1 MVLLLDTDVDTPPDP
16 LPWESAAATAV
27 FLTSSQSKF
36 EVVAGTLSL
45 PSSLSK
51 PPARLSLPS
60 GQSEGMIYM

>member
-1 MVLLLDTDVDTPPDP
+1 MVLSLDTDVTTPPDP
-16 LPWESAAATAV
+16 TPGVTAATAV
-27 FLTSSQSKF
+27 
-36 EVVAGTLSL
+36 SL